1 MELHERL
8 IRQRKRFPWYLLP
21 GLFIMAAIGA
31 VLLYQG
37 VIVEH
42 NILGMVIG
50 LFFMGSAIW
59 IFLTY

>member
-37 VIVEH
+37 GIVEH
-42 NILGMVIG
+42 SVLGMVIG
-50 LFFMGSAIW
+50 LFFMGSAGL